1 MPRLLTDAQVAHYRD
16 QGFLFPVDVYTP
28 AEADALYGK
37 VASLEAEAGEE
48 LQKRYRVKAHLPF
61 PFLCEVVRNER
72 LLDAVEDVI
81 GPNILCWGSSFFSKQ
96 ARDPRYVS
104 WHTDSFYYGLRPA
117 ETLSAWVAFNDS
129 SIETG
134 CLQYIPGTHKG
145 PPAVHEFKPHPDNL
159 VGNGQTVVGVDESKA
174 VNAVLTAGQV
184 VFHHESI
191 VHGSLPNRADHP
203 RVGFVIHYVAPHVRE
218 TRIEDATAMLV
229 RGRDTNGYWKPDP
242 EPKVDFDPV
251 CIEMM
256 LQTRARFKAA
266 TNDKVAANIT
276 V

>member
-1 MPRLLTDAQVAHYRD
+1 DPRALPRLEHDRPALRRTARPTRGARRRAARRLRPVDARPGPPCGGRQGEARHLGARWRLYPSHPATAVRDATRRRRGGAQGHPARQVENRGEETMPRLLTDAQVAHYRD

-104 WHTDSFYYGLRPA
+104 WHTD
-117 ETLSAWVAFNDS
+117 
-129 SIETG
+129 
-134 CLQYIPGTHKG
+134 
-145 PPAVHEFKPHPDNL
+145 
-159 VGNGQTVVGVDESKA
+159 
-174 VNAVLTAGQV
+174 
-184 VFHHESI
+184 
-191 VHGSLPNRADHP
+191 
-203 RVGFVIHYVAPHVRE
+203 
-218 TRIEDATAMLV
+218 
-229 RGRDTNGYWKPDP
+229 
-242 EPKVDFDPV
+242 
-251 CIEMM
+251 
-256 LQTRARFKAA
+256 
-266 TNDKVAANIT
+266 
-276 V
+276 

>member
-1 MPRLLTDAQVAHYRD
+1 MPKLLTDAQIAHYRD
-16 QGFLFPVDVYTP
+16 QGFLFPVDVYKT
-28 AEADALYGK
+28 AEADALYRK
-37 VASLEAEAGEE
+37 VAALEAQAGEE

-61 PFLCEVVRNER
+61 PFLCDVVRNER
-72 LLDAVEDVI
+72 LLDAVEDLI

-129 SIETG
+129 SIEAG

-174 VNAVLTAGQV
+174 VNAVLAAGQV

-218 TRIEDATAMLV
+218 TRIENATAMLV
-229 RGRDTNGYWKPDP
+229 RGRDTHGYWQPDP
-242 EPKVDFDPV
+242 EPKLDFDPV

-276 V
+276 A